1 MSMNQEQ
8 AFVQAICE
16 DPDDDAVRLIYADWL
31 DEHGQPER
39 AEFIRV
45 QVELAR
51 LPRWHRRWQEC
62 LAHQRHLLVGDAT
75 GLPVIEHL
83 GWGQFGRGFVE
94 GVWTT
99 SVKAF
104 LRHAETIFAA
114 APVRHFALD
123 LGRAIHTGR
132 GSVALSVAPLMD
144 SPWLSRLHS
153 IENRGFALMAQ
164 EIERLGNSPYAG
176 SLRSLT
182 FRQGG
187 ILADGVGALRAS
199 AVFPRLTT
207 LNLSENRGGVEGNML
222 RALAD
227 ALAGVSEPVR
237 LSTLHLT
244 SAGLDDNA
252 VAAMA
257 RSRVVANVTELDLYD
272 NPVQTAAYE
281 ALAGSPLLGR
291 LQVLRA
297 GKTVPGVAGV
307 EALAASPY
315 LTDLRWLDLR
325 NNALDAAAARV
336 LAGAEKLNRLAILE
350 LRNNPLGDE
359 GVCALTASR
368 YLTSLVKLDLAGC
381 KIGDR
386 GGCALLGWPA
396 LADVVCLDLGRNAF
410 GASVK
415 QALRERFGNR
425 VEL

>member
-1 MSMNQEQ
+1 MNQEE
-8 AFVQAICE
+8 AFLQSICE

-31 DEHGQPER
+31 EEHGKPER

-45 QVELAR
+45 QIELAR
-51 LPRWHRRWQEC
+51 LPRWHPRWQQC
-62 LAHQRHLLVGDAT
+62 LAHQRHLLAGDAS
-75 GLPVIEHL
+75 GLPPLPEQV

-99 SVKAF
+99 SVKEF
-104 LRHAETIFAA
+104 LRYAETIFAA
-114 APVRHFALD
+114 APVRHFVLD
-123 LGRAIHTGR
+123 LGRALHTGR
-132 GSVALSVAPLMD
+132 GSVALSLAPLMD

-153 IENRGFALMAQ
+153 IENRGFALIAG

-187 ILADGVGALRAS
+187 IAADGVGALRAS

-207 LNLSENRGGVEGNML
+207 LDLSENRGGEVNML
-222 RALAD
+222 RALVD

-257 RSRVVANVTELDLYD
+257 RSRVVANLTELDLYD
-272 NPVQTAAYE
+272 NHVQTPGYE

-297 GKTVPGVAGV
+297 GKTMPAVAGM
-307 EALAASPY
+307 EALATSPY

-325 NNALDAAAARV
+325 NNSLLVPTVRV
-336 LAGAEKLNRLAILE
+336 LAGAANLNRLAILE

-359 GVCALTASR
+359 GVCALTASPH
-368 YLTSLVKLDLAGC
+368 LTSLVKLDLAGC

-386 GGCALLGWPA
+386 GGQALLGWPA
-396 LADVVCLDLGRNAF
+396 LADVVYLDLGRNALS
-410 GASVK
+410 ASMK
-415 QALRERFGNR
+415 QALHECFGNR